1 MPPRDFLLLAGEL
14 SPRNTEAC
22 WRSAASRA
30 YYAAFHVARD
40 FLNSLGFAIRQGDQ
54 SHAAVYRR
62 LSNTRVPDVDDVG
75 NRLID
80 LRRLRNQA
88 DYDLHR
94 SFAAADARKAI
105 QAAERLFDIVNA
117 QRDQQALASLATNI
131 RTYER
136 DVLRDI
142 TWRQS

>member
-14 SPRNTEAC
+14 SPRKTEAC

-62 LSNTRVPDVDDVG
+62 MSNTKVADVDQAG
-75 NRLID
+75 NLLID

-88 DYDLHR
+88 DYDLQR

-105 QAAERLFDIVNA
+105 QAAERLFDIVNTSA
-117 QRDQQALASLATNI
+117 
-131 RTYER
+131 
-136 DVLRDI
+136 
-142 TWRQS
+142 

>member
-1 MPPRDFLLLAGEL
+1 MSPRDFLLLAGEL
-14 SPRNTEAC
+14 SPRETEAC

-40 FLNSLGFAIRQGDQ
+40 FLDSLGFAIRQGDQ

-62 LSNTRVPDVDDVG
+62 LSNSRVADVDHAG
-75 NRLID
+75 NLLID

-88 DYDLHR
+88 DYDLQR
-94 SFAAADARKAI
+94 PFAAVDARKTI
-105 QAAERLFDIVNA
+105 QAAERLFEIVTA

-142 TWRQS
+142 TWRQT